1 MISAVVVIWYNPEN
15 LGEDTAVKNILTY
28 SSLFNKVYIIDN
40 SLDDNSRL
48 ARQIPNSCY
57 ISNFNNLGIAN
68 ALNQG
73 CEAALSDGYAWAM
86 TMDQDSSWDGTYLSK
101 YINEANRIHRI
112 DNLVRSFS
120 PNTVHQKEIRSVLG
134 TIKYSLLKKIKPERN
149 SDGKD
154 VFEYVDRVISSGNI
168 IYLEMWK
175 TIGGFND
182 ELFINDVDYDFCYRA
197 IQKGYKI
204 VKIHMCNMYHVDGEP
219 RRAFFPHAFWYH
231 KERIYYSIRNKYFI
245 LNNYPG
251 FAYKYKYRAS
261 IRRIILEKLFF
272 LEWSDFKYVVKG
284 ISDGKKNKLGKY
296 CNPS

>member
-1 MISAVVVIWYNPEN
+1 MILVPIVIWYNPES

-40 SLDDNSRL
+40 SPDDHSRL

-57 ISNFNNLGIAN
+57 IPNFNNLGIAR

-73 CEAALSDGYAWAM
+73 CEAVLSDGYAWAM
-86 TMDQDSSWDGTYLSK
+86 TMDQDSSWDSIYLSK
-101 YINEANRIHRI
+101 YINEVNRIYHM

-134 TIKYSLLKKIKPERN
+134 TIKRCLLRKKKPEKN
-149 SDGKD
+149 NDEKD
-154 VFEYVDRVISSGNI
+154 EFEYVDRVISSGNI
-168 IYLEMWK
+168 IHLEMWK

-204 VKIHMCNMYHVDGEP
+204 VKIYVCNMYHVDGEP
-219 RRAFFPHAFWYH
+219 RRTFFPHAFWYH
-231 KERIYYSIRNKYFI
+231 KERIYYAIRNKYFI
-245 LNNYPG
+245 LNNYPD

-261 IRRIILEKLFF
+261 IRRIVLEKLFF
-272 LEWSDFKYVVKG
+272 LEWRDFKYVVKG